1 MNLRVTRRG
10 VYAAE
15 SWQDKRQDKTRQD
28 KTRQDKT
35 GRARA
40 RLQML
45 EKPSK
50 IEKSNKALKTRQKT
64 PKSNKKAENAQ
75 PYKNIDAI

>member
-1 MNLRVTRRG
+1 MNLG
-10 VYAAE
+10 
-15 SWQDKRQDKTRQD
+15 KTRD

-35 GRARA
+35 GGGRARQA

-64 PKSNKKAENAQ
+64 PKWNKKAENAQ